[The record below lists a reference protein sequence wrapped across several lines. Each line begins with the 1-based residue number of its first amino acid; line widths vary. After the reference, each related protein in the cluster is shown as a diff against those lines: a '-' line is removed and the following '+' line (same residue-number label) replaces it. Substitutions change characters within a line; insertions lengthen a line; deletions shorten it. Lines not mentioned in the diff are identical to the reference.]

1 MSTQRSGPPVPAA
14 MTAQWPCV
22 REAGE
27 AACVLTVAVQPN
39 ARQTTPVGLHEGA
52 LRVRLAAQ
60 PIEGQANAALTAW
73 LARELGLAKR
83 DVRLRRGANARHK
96 QVEIDAPAA
105 QVRAWLQHVLG
116 AAAAAG

>member
-1 MSTQRSGPPVPAA
+1 M
-14 MTAQWPCV
+14 
-22 REAGE
+22 
-27 AACVLTVAVQPN
+27 LTVAVQPN
-39 ARQTTPVGLHEGA
+39 ARQTEARGLHEGA

-83 DVRLRRGANARHK
+83 DVRLHRGAAARHK

-105 QVRAWLQHVLG
+105 QVEAWLQRTLG
-116 AAAAAG
+116 GVPPSR